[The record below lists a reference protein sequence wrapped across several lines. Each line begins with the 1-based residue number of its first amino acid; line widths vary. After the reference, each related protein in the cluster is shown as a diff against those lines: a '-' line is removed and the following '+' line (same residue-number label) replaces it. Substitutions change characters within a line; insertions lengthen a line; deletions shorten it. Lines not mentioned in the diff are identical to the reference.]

1 VEVYFTADLHFG
13 HARIVELAD
22 RPFASVQEMDEALI
36 ANWNAVVRRPDDLVW
51 VLGDYA
57 LGDRRQGLGHLQR
70 LNGRKMLVAG
80 NHDKCF
86 LGSSDGWKHI
96 GEYRAAGFEVVV
108 PWARVKLPPP
118 GPELPGRKVLLSHF
132 PYDGDSTDEDRHS
145 GARLRDEGEPLVH
158 GHVHEKFTMRRSAAT
173 GAVQLNVGVDRW
185 QYRPVPA
192 TEVAR
197 MIAEA
202 EAEAT

>member
-1 VEVYFTADLHFG
+1 MEVFFTADLHFG
-13 HARIVELAD
+13 HARIVELAN
-22 RPFASVQEMDEALI
+22 RPFASVEEMDEALI

-57 LGDRRQGLGHLQR
+57 LGDRRKALGYLDR

-96 GEYRAAGFEVVV
+96 GEYQSAGFEIVV
-108 PWARVKLPPP
+108 PWARIK
-118 GPELPGRKVLLSHF
+118 LPGRKVLLSHF
-132 PYDGDSTDEDRHS
+132 PYDGDSAGEDRHP

-158 GHVHEKFTMRRSAAT
+158 GHVHEMFTLRRSAAT

-185 QYRPVPA
+185 HYRPVPA
-192 TEVAR
+192 TEVVR
-197 MIAEA
+197 IIAEA
-202 EAEAT
+202 DAS

>member
-1 VEVYFTADLHFG
+1 MTEIFFTADLHFG
-13 HARIVELAD
+13 HTRIVELAN
-22 RPFASVQEMDEALI
+22 RPFVSVQGMDEALI
-36 ANWNAVVRRPDDLVW
+36 ANWNAVVRRPDDIVW

-57 LGDRRQGLGHLQR
+57 LGDRHKALGYLDR

-96 GEYRAAGFEVVV
+96 EEYRSAGFEIVV
-108 PWARVKLPPP
+108 PWARVKLPPL
-118 GPELPGRKVLLSHF
+118 GPQLPGRKVLLSHF
-132 PYDGDSTDEDRHS
+132 PYDGDRSAEDRHS

-158 GHVHEKFTMRRSAAT
+158 GHVHEMFTVRRSAAT

-197 MIAEA
+197 IIAEV
-202 EAEAT
+202 EAA